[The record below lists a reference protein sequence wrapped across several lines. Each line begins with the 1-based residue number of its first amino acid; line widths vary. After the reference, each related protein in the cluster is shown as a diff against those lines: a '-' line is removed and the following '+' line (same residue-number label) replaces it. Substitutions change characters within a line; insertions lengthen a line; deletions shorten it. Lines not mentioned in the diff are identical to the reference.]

1 MFSIQI
7 ELKLLVVGATHDL
20 PQLVADE
27 HAHVQVERMLR
38 WVASLALHPSSKVSS
53 VTGIW

>member
-1 MFSIQI
+1 MFSDQI
-7 ELKLLVVGATHDL
+7 ELKHLVVGATHKL
-20 PQLVADE
+20 AILVADE

-38 WVASLALHPSSKVSS
+38 WVASVALHPSSKVSS

>member
-1 MFSIQI
+1 M
-7 ELKLLVVGATHDL
+7 VDATHNL
-20 PQLVADE
+20 PQLFADE